1 MKKLGLLAVIVFM
14 MLFSACQDT
23 NAAQKPDSA
32 DDHFEDVTAWN
43 GSVIGT
49 TYENATDEIL
59 FTLEAMEAAEATV
72 SMTARFVDL
81 QKLPYSEIEELS
93 IPKYTILDQSGA
105 VVMEG
110 TADYRVVDRE
120 RGETTFE
127 VPLTG
132 LEKGDYRIKMEAL
145 EGKKKAEQPILIS
158 GTWEC
163 GFSCS

>member
-1 MKKLGLLAVIVFM
+1 MKKLGLLAVLLFV
-14 MLFSACQDT
+14 MLFSACQAP
-23 NAAQKPDSA
+23 NAAQKPDST
-32 DDHFEDVTAWN
+32 DSHFEDVTAWN
-43 GSVIGT
+43 GSVTGT

-59 FTLEAMEAAEATV
+59 FTLEAMEAEEATV
-72 SMTARFVDL
+72 SMTVKFVDL

-93 IPKYTILDQSGA
+93 IPKYTVLDQSGA
-105 VVMEG
+105 AVMEG
-110 TADYRVVDRE
+110 RADYRAVDRE
-120 RGETTFE
+120 RGETVFE

-132 LEKGDYRIKMEAL
+132 LEKGDYRIKIEAL

>member
-1 MKKLGLLAVIVFM
+1 MRKFGLLAILLFV

-23 NAAQKPDSA
+23 NAAQKPDAA
-32 DDHFEDVTAWN
+32 DGHFEDVTAWN
-43 GSVIGT
+43 GSVLGT

-59 FTLEAMEAAEATV
+59 FTLEAEEATV
-72 SMTARFVDL
+72 SMTVKFADL
-81 QKLPYSEIEELS
+81 QKLPYSIIEELS
-93 IPKYTILDQSGA
+93 IPKYTILDRSGA
-105 VVMEG
+105 VVIEG
-110 TADYRVVDRE
+110 RADYCVVDRE

>member
-1 MKKLGLLAVIVFM
+1 MRKFGLLAILLFV

-23 NAAQKPDSA
+23 NAAQKPDST
-32 DDHFEDVTAWN
+32 DGHVEDVTAWN

>member
-1 MKKLGLLAVIVFM
+1 MKKLGLLAVLLFV

-23 NAAQKPDSA
+23 NAARKPDSTDA
-32 DDHFEDVTAWN
+32 HFEDVTAWN

-59 FTLEAMEAAEATV
+59 FTLEAMEAEEATI
-72 SMTARFVDL
+72 SMTARFQDL
-81 QKLPYSEIEELS
+81 QKLPYSAIEELS

-105 VVMEG
+105 VVAEG
-110 TADYRVVDRE
+110 SVDYRAVDRE
-120 RGETTFE
+120 QGEAVFE
-127 VPLTG
+127 ISLAD
-132 LEKGDYRIKMEAL
+132 LEKGDYRIKMETL

>member
-1 MKKLGLLAVIVFM
+1 MRKAGLLAVIVFM

-32 DDHFEDVTAWN
+32 DGYFEDVTAWN

-49 TYENATDEIL
+49 TYENATDEIH
-59 FTLEAMEAAEATV
+59 FTLEAMEAEEATV
-72 SMTARFVDL
+72 SMTVKFVDL
-81 QKLPYSEIEELS
+81 QKLPYSIIEELS

-105 VVMEG
+105 VVAEG
-110 TADYRVVDRE
+110 SADYRAVDRE
-120 RGETTFE
+120 QGETVFE
-127 VPLTG
+127 IPLAD

-145 EGKKKAEQPILIS
+145 EGKKKAEQPIPIS

-163 GFSCS
+163 GFFCS

>member
-1 MKKLGLLAVIVFM
+1 MRKVGLLAVIVFM

-23 NAAQKPDSA
+23 NAVQKPDSV
-32 DDHFEDVTAWN
+32 DGHFKDVTAWN

-72 SMTARFVDL
+72 SMTVRFADL
-81 QKLPYSEIEELS
+81 QKLPYSIIEELS
-93 IPKYTILDQSGA
+93 IPKYTILDQSGT
-105 VVMEG
+105 VVAEG
-110 TADYRVVDRE
+110 SADYCAVDRE
-120 RGETTFE
+120 QGETVFE
-127 VPLTG
+127 IPLTD